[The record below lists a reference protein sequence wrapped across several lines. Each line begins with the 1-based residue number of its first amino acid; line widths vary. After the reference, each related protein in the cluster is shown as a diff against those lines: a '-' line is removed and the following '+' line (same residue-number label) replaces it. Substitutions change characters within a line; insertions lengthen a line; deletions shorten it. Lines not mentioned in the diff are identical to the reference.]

1 MSSSV
6 DAIAVNPHDITESQ
20 PQYLEKH
27 RGNAANSVANFHL
40 RNGAVL
46 WRINWRADLSARG
59 MGNSCGLMVNYKYFL
74 DDLEANSSSYLE
86 AKEVKAGEQVLH
98 LASQC
103 RP

>member
-1 MSSSV
+1 ML
-6 DAIAVNPHDITESQ
+6 ESIER
-20 PQYLEKH
+20 PKKNRTFFFFRYLYLEKH

-46 WRINWRADLSARG
+46 WRVNWQADLSARG
-59 MGNSCGLMVNYKYFL
+59 MANSCGLMVNYKYFL

-86 AKEVKAGEQVLH
+86 RKEVKAGEQVLH

-103 RP
+103 RS